1 LINNIGI
8 LYSNNLDI
16 FPILN
21 RRMSFEESIKK
32 WVTIDNQIKSLSEK
46 TKQLR
51 EEKNTAEEYI
61 MGYVETNK
69 LTNATINI
77 TDGRLRFVNT
87 KQTPPLTMKY
97 VEECLGKCIGNETQV
112 KQIMK
117 VIKDSR
123 EVKYT
128 ADIKRYTNN

>member
-1 LINNIGI
+1 
-8 LYSNNLDI
+8 
-16 FPILN
+16 
-21 RRMSFEESIKK
+21 MSFEENIKK
-32 WVTIDNQIKSLSEK
+32 WVAIDNQLKSLGEK

-51 EEKNTAEEYI
+51 EEKNAAEEYI

-87 KQTPPLTMKY
+87 KQTPPLTLKY
-97 VEECLGKCIGNETQV
+97 VEECLGKCLGKCIGNEAQI
-112 KQIMK
+112 KQIMQ

-123 EVKYT
+123 EPKYT